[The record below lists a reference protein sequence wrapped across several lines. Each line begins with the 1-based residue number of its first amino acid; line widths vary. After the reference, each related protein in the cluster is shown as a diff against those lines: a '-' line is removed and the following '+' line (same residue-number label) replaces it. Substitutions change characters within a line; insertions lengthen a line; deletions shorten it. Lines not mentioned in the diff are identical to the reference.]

1 VKVLFAIG
9 FLVACVWYAYLMGN
23 ANGYRAGIKIGRS
36 TSVPLVTA
44 GSTTPVI
51 CTYPTGGGQ

>member
-1 VKVLFAIG
+1 MKIVLAIG
-9 FLVACVWYAYLMGN
+9 FLIACVWYAYLMGN

-51 CTYPTGGGQ
+51 CTYQAGGVQ